1 MMTTEAQIQAD
12 IDNLRD
18 RFTETPDL
26 YRETCAILF
35 FRYGITPTAN
45 KLYQYV
51 RKGSMSAPAEAL
63 SKFWDELRDKS
74 RIRIERADL
83 PEEVKTAAG
92 ELVAKLWQE
101 AQSASELGFSEAR
114 QEIEAAAQ
122 NAKELATT
130 AKQDLERLQAD
141 YLRVQDHVS
150 ELESFR
156 QNLQRELSADKAR
169 IEGLNK
175 QLDDAEKKIQQ
186 TDAALVDA
194 RKDFSQ
200 ELEKTRLAL
209 QKSEE
214 RCEANEKR
222 ALLEID
228 RERTSGLRLQKDLK
242 ACQELLQSIHEK
254 HAREIA
260 QFQTEL
266 GDAKLKLGSSEGILQ
281 EMRARNLRLEEQLQA
296 ARSSAEVARTQ
307 ESIAK
312 RELEIARAENV
323 EIRAEIRLLKTRV
336 EVDQGE

>member
-1 MMTTEAQIQAD
+1 MTTEAQIQAD

-18 RFTETPDL
+18 RFSDTPDL

-63 SKFWDELRDKS
+63 ARFWDELRDKS
-74 RIRIERADL
+74 RVRIERADL
-83 PEEVKTAAG
+83 PEEVKSAAG

-101 AQSASELGFSEAR
+101 AQSASELGFSAAR

-122 NAKELATT
+122 QANELAMA
-130 AKQDLERLQAD
+130 AKQDLEHLQAD
-141 YLRVQDHVS
+141 FVRVQDQVS
-150 ELESFR
+150 ELETLR
-156 QNLQRELSADKAR
+156 QNLQHELSADKAR

-175 QLDDAEKKIQQ
+175 QLDAAEKKIQQ
-186 TDAALVDA
+186 TEAALVDA
-194 RKDFSQ
+194 RRDFGQ

-209 QKSEE
+209 LKSEE

-228 RERTSGLRLQKDLK
+228 RERTSGLRLQRELK
-242 ACQELLQSIHEK
+242 ASQELLQGIHEK

-260 QFQTEL
+260 QLQTEL

-312 RELEIARAENV
+312 RELELARAETV
-323 EIRAEIRLLKTRV
+323 EIRKEIRLLKKRV
-336 EVDQGE
+336 EADQGE

>member
-1 MMTTEAQIQAD
+1 MTTEAQIQAD

-18 RFTETPDL
+18 RFTDTPDL

-83 PEEVKTAAG
+83 PEEIKTAAG
-92 ELVAKLWQE
+92 ELVAKLWYE
-101 AQSASELGFSEAR
+101 AQTASELGFSEAK
-114 QEIEAAAQ
+114 QELEAAAQ
-122 NAKELATT
+122 QAKEIATT
-130 AKQDLERLQAD
+130 AKQDLERLQTE
-141 YLRVQDHVS
+141 YVRVQDQVS
-150 ELESFR
+150 ELETVR
-156 QNLQRELSADKAR
+156 QNLQRDLSADRAR
-169 IEGLNK
+169 IEGLNI
-175 QLDDAEKKIQQ
+175 QLDAAERKIQQ
-186 TDAALVDA
+186 SDAALVDA
-194 RKDFSQ
+194 RRDFSH
-200 ELEKTRLAL
+200 ELEKTRLGL

-228 RERTSGLRLQKDLK
+228 RERNSGLRLQKDLK
-242 ACQELLQSIHEK
+242 AGQALLQGIQEK
-254 HAREIA
+254 HVREIS
-260 QFQTEL
+260 QIQTEL
-266 GDAKLKLGSSEGILQ
+266 GDAKLKLGSLEGILQ

-312 RELEIARAENV
+312 RESEIAK
-323 EIRAEIRLLKTRV
+323 AEIVELRTEIHELKPRV
-336 EVDQGE
+336 ERDQGE

>member
-1 MMTTEAQIQAD
+1 MTTEAQIQAD

-18 RFTETPDL
+18 RFTDTPDL

-83 PEEVKTAAG
+83 PEAVKTAAG
-92 ELVAKLWQE
+92 ELVAKLWHE

-114 QEIEAAAQ
+114 QEMEAAAQ
-122 NAKELATT
+122 QAKEFATT
-130 AKQDLERLQAD
+130 AKQNLERLQAD
-141 YLRVQDHVS
+141 YMGVQDQIS
-150 ELESFR
+150 ELETVR
-156 QNLQRELSADKAR
+156 QNLLRDLSADRAR

-175 QLDDAEKKIQQ
+175 QLEAAERKIQQ
-186 TDAALVDA
+186 ADAALVDA
-194 RKDFSQ
+194 RRDFSH

-228 RERTSGLRLQKDLK
+228 RERSSGLRLQKDLK
-242 ACQELLQSIHEK
+242 ASQALLQGIHEK
-254 HAREIA
+254 HAREIS
-260 QFQTEL
+260 QIQTEL

-312 RELEIARAENV
+312 RESEIARAEIV
-323 EIRAEIRLLKTRV
+323 ELRTEIRQLKARA

>member
-1 MMTTEAQIQAD
+1 MTTEAQIQAD

-18 RFTETPDL
+18 RFTDTPDL

-74 RIRIERADL
+74 RIRVERADL
-83 PEEVKTAAG
+83 PEEIKTAAG
-92 ELVAKLWQE
+92 ELVAKLWHE
-101 AQSASELGFSEAR
+101 AQTASEFGFSEAK
-114 QEIEAAAQ
+114 QELEAAAQ
-122 NAKELATT
+122 QAKEIAMT
-130 AKQDLERLQAD
+130 AKQDLERLQTE
-141 YLRVQDHVS
+141 YVRVQDQVS
-150 ELESFR
+150 ELETVR
-156 QNLQRELSADKAR
+156 QNLQRDLSADRAR
-169 IEGLNK
+169 IERLNI
-175 QLDDAEKKIQQ
+175 QLDAAERKIQQ

-194 RKDFSQ
+194 RRDFGH
-200 ELEKTRLAL
+200 ELEKTRLGL

-228 RERTSGLRLQKDLK
+228 RERNSGLRLQKDLK
-242 ACQELLQSIHEK
+242 AGQALLQGIQEK
-254 HAREIA
+254 HVREIS
-260 QFQTEL
+260 QIQTEL
-266 GDAKLKLGSSEGILQ
+266 GDAKLKLGSFEGILQ

-312 RELEIARAENV
+312 RESEIAK
-323 EIRAEIRLLKTRV
+323 AEIVELRTEIHKLKTRV
-336 EVDQGE
+336 